1 MEAARWAPSSSNEQ
15 PWRYIVATKDDAT
28 NYARLFDCL
37 VEGNKLWAKSAPVL
51 MISVATKTFTRN
63 GKPNRF
69 SGHDVGQASAMLTIQ
84 ATALGLYVHQMG
96 GFDAEKAR
104 QEFNIPETAE
114 AMAAIAMGYLG
125 DPATLPEDLH
135 KRELTPSPRRPINEF
150 VFTGQWGTP
159 PTWVNP

>member
-15 PWRYIVATKDDAT
+15 PWRFIVATKDDAT
-28 NYARLFDCL
+28 NYSRIFDCL

-51 MISVATKTFTRN
+51 MISVATKIFTRN

-69 SGHDVGQASAMLTIQ
+69 SGHDVGQASAMLSIQ

-104 QEFNIPETAE
+104 QEFNFPETAE

-125 DPATLPEDLH
+125 DSATLPEDLR

-159 PTWVNP
+159 PTWLNP